1 MRLGPAVR
9 RSLRIAVSL
18 AIAVYILVDVDRGDL
33 RRALEGV
40 RPGLFAAALL
50 IYVGGQVLSAYK
62 WTVVGRS
69 VGLDRSLL
77 EYTRFYFIGMFFN
90 LFGPS
95 TIGGD
100 VVRALYL

>member
-1 MRLGPAVR
+1 RD
-9 RSLRIAVSL
+9 L
-18 AIAVYILVDVDRGDL
+18 A
-33 RRALEGV
+33 GV

-50 IYVGGQVLSAYK
+50 LYVGGQVLSAYK
-62 WTVVGRS
+62 WAVLGRS

-100 VVRALYL
+100 AVRALYLGDGRRRRVGVHSELVGRARGLARLTALRRAG